1 MKYGKKT
8 LSILLSFILLM
19 AVCSAG
25 ITASAGPAAGQPYP
39 LKGLNPEES
48 TVKPTLII
56 SSETLDYDEAL
67 GNRVRNVTLTV
78 RGAHHQY
85 APTGLHIQ
93 VDPRL
98 KIITNVISGK
108 TRYAQLGDAGE
119 FLSWEQKGDGDN
131 GFYVATAAAQ
141 DVGQDGVLWRFQVEL
156 PEEID
161 PAGDTFPIEI
171 AYKTSPSAPDM
182 FTNADKNEQGALMQA
197 WVFTYGIKQGEIKV
211 REAAPKT
218 VSASANPA
226 EGGTVTGGGSYTPGT
241 EITLNAAPA
250 AGYDFVNWTENG
262 AVASTSADYTFA
274 VTEDRDL
281 VANFAIATYTV
292 TFVDEDGEI
301 VATRDYTVETA
312 EIDEPAVPEKQG
324 YAGAWEAY
332 ALTTGDITVK
342 PVYTE
347 THNSV
352 CELCGQTHDISTVSG
367 FFTDMLHDLIFI
379 IIRLVRFFTYEL
391 FI

>member
-39 LKGLNPEES
+39 LKGLNPDNS
-48 TVKPTLII
+48 TVKPSLII

-78 RGAHHQY
+78 RGAAQQY

-98 KIITNVISGK
+98 KIITTVISGK

-119 FLSWEQKGDGDN
+119 FLEWEQKGDGDN
-131 GFYVATAAAQ
+131 GFYVATTADD

-197 WVFTYGIKQGEIKV
+197 YVFTKGIQQGGITV
-211 REAAPKT
+211 RGAAKT
-218 VSASANPA
+218 VSASADPA
-226 EGGTVTGGGSYTPGT
+226 IGGTVTGGGSYTSGT
-241 EITLNAAPA
+241 NATLNAAPA
-250 AGYDFVNWTENG
+250 EGYIFVNWTENG
-262 AVASTSADYTFA
+262 VEVSANAEYTFK
-274 VTEDRDL
+274 VTEDRTL
-281 VANFAIATYTV
+281 VAHFALDTYTA
-292 TFVDEDGEI
+292 TFVDENGET
-301 VATRDYTVETA
+301 VDTREYTAETA
-312 EIDEPAVPEKQG
+312 EIDEPAVPAKQG
-324 YAGAWEAY
+324 YTGAWEAY
-332 ALTTGDITVK
+332 ALTPGGITVK

-379 IIRLVRFFTYEL
+379 IIGLVRFFTYEL